1 MVHFYFK
8 LDSSGVLLPSKVEKF
23 SVKFHFV
30 KAQIANGAPK
40 KYHYR
45 NFYLAKFLTEL
56 GRAFTN

>member
-8 LDSSGVLLPSKVEKF
+8 LDSSGVLLPSKVEKN
-23 SVKFHFV
+23 SMKFHFV

-45 NFYLAKFLTEL
+45 NFYLERFLTEL